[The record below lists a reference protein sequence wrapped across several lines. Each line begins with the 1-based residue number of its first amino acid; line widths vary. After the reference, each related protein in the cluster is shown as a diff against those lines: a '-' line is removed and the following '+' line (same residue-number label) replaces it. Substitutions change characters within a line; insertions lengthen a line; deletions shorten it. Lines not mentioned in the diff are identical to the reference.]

1 MSIRNKRTKI
11 KEVKENLRRYLILWK
26 LSGEEWI
33 DTGSKNIDIWIKK
46 QERKRIRRISTN
58 QLREI
63 RINGGWVAT
72 LIIDEKYKY

>member
-46 QERKRIRRISTN
+46 QERKRIRKINTN

-63 RINGGWVAT
+63 RINGGWVVT
-72 LIIDEKYKY
+72 LIIDEKHKY